1 MSESALRP
9 PTSPWLFSP
18 VVDLL
23 VGCGLLALPLGLLFS
38 FVPAEQTSLIVIG
51 TGALAVVVNGPH
63 YAATIVRALHHDRR
77 ARVVLAVA
85 SVVAVVAAVAAHV
98 WPLLLAALFTAYVT
112 WSPWHYATQNHGVA
126 VLLLAR
132 AGGPSTTAGERR
144 ALKAAHVIAALAAI
158 AAIHTGLSEAF
169 LRRLGLSPDV
179 AFATAVVAT
188 IVAVGLGGGVLWR
201 LRRRGASAAALL
213 TTAALLSTSLV
224 WFVVPGVMEAGSS
237 LIYVSGAAALLH
249 CAQYL
254 WITGFVEGR
263 LAQVTGRRF
272 DGLAFFGT
280 VVALG
285 VGLFTAGPWLVSRG
299 FGYDLIVSLM
309 ILQAVV
315 NLHHFVVDAFVWKF
329 RDPALAGPLFS
340 GRELADAR
348 RAEVSNLKA
357 VGATVVV
364 GAFVIVG
371 AVDVVQLAGT
381 RPDASEDA
389 WARALA
395 LNPNDSRLWVQNAQR
410 AVAHNDADQARA
422 DLGRAVALSPYNVD
436 AQRALL
442 RLHAVTGHL
451 DEAWARKSA
460 VPAGILDDVDS
471 SVVLADVALKL
482 GRFEE
487 AATLGERAVAAVGRD
502 DDSASGIEARRVLG
516 MARFE
521 LGRHA
526 EALHLLRGA
535 LEDGEILVG
544 GNALQRGALLELGV
558 TLARTHQALK
568 AWDPAQLLFERI
580 LEGATA
586 TNRGDVAVD
595 ALLGQAAI
603 ALQRQQPREALDF
616 LQRALKVAEATTVSA
631 VSAVSAD
638 RVARGW
644 LDYGGL
650 LAASEAPMR
659 LRFACAVKA
668 RRYAEG
674 MRDGERKSTL
684 LTFIDEATAFVEE
697 VLPADERERVLG
709 DPDAAANEALG
720 LAYPDTD
727 DEE

>member
-38 FVPAEQTSLIVIG
+38 VVPAEQTSWLVVG
-51 TGALAVVVNGPH
+51 TSALAVVVNGPH

-112 WSPWHYATQNHGVA
+112 WSPWHYATQNHGVG

-132 AGGPSTTAGERR
+132 AGGPPTTAGERR

-179 AFATAVVAT
+179 AFAAAVVAA
-188 IVAVGLGGGVLWR
+188 IAAVLLTGGVLWR
-201 LRRRGASAAALL
+201 LRRRGASATALL
-213 TTAALLSTSLV
+213 TTAALVSTSLV

-254 WITGFVEGR
+254 WITIFVEGR
-263 LAQVTGRRF
+263 MAHVTGRRF

-357 VGATVVV
+357 ASATVVV

-371 AVDVVQLAGT
+371 AVDVVQVAGT
-381 RPDASEDA
+381 RPDASDDA
-389 WARALA
+389 RARALA

-410 AVAHNDADQARA
+410 AVAHDDADQARA

-471 SVVLADVALKL
+471 TVILADVALQL

-487 AATLGERAVAAVGRD
+487 AATLGERAVAAVDG
-502 DDSASGIEARRVLG
+502 SADGARSIEARRVLG

-521 LGRHA
+521 LGEHT
-526 EALHLLRGA
+526 EALRLLRGA
-535 LEDGEILVG
+535 LEDGEALVG
-544 GNALQRGALLELGV
+544 GDALQRGSMLEIGT
-558 TLARTHQALK
+558 TLARTQLALK
-568 AWDPAQLLFERI
+568 AWDPAQHLFERA
-580 LEGATA
+580 LEGAT
-586 TNRGDVAVD
+586 TVNRADIAVD

-603 ALQRQQPREALDF
+603 ALQRQQPREALDL
-616 LQRALKVAEATTVSA
+616 LQRALKVAESTPMTVSA
-631 VSAVSAD
+631 E

-668 RRYAEG
+668 RQYAER
-674 MRDGERKSTL
+674 MRTGERQDKL
-684 LTFIDEATAFVEE
+684 LTFITEATTFVEE
-697 VLPADERERVLG
+697 VLPAGEQERVRS
-709 DPDAAANEALG
+709 DPDAAAREALG
-720 LAYPDTD
+720 LAYPDP